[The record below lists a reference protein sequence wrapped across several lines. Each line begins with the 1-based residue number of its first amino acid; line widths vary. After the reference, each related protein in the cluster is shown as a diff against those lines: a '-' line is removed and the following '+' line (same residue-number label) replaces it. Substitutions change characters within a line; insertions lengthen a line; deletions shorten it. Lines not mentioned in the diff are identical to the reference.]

1 MAVSEAPLQRTLG
14 VWTTTITGVGTI
26 LGAGIY
32 VLIGEAAG
40 HAGSAVWVAFVI
52 AAVLAA
58 GTGLAYA
65 ELASMFPEA
74 GAASTY
80 ARMAFGRTIGFVTG
94 WLRLIVGVIG
104 AAAVA
109 LGFGGYLASLT
120 GWPKEPL
127 ALGVIIA
134 AAAVVYIGIRET
146 VAVAIALTFLE
157 VGGLVLIVVTGAPH
171 LGVHN
176 LLDAPQGVAGV
187 LAAAALVFFAY
198 EGFEEM
204 ASLSEETRNP
214 TRTIP
219 RAMLLAIAISTLCY
233 IAVSVVAVSV
243 LPWRE
248 LAASSSPLADVA
260 RHAVSGRLASALS
273 LIALCSTGNTV
284 LVLIAGSARV
294 AYGMAGRRLLPSP
307 FRLVSGAR
315 HTPWFATC
323 VIAAAAFAFALA
335 GDIGL
340 VAQVTNFAVFGA
352 FIAVNGAVI
361 RLRFTAPAAV
371 RPFRNGLPIA
381 RVPLAPAIGL
391 VSTLVLITR
400 LDGRAL
406 LAGGAA
412 TLLGFALAPL
422 ALRHEVSPVPDADAE
437 RAAP

>member
-1 MAVSEAPLQRTLG
+1 MAAVPAPPLRRTLG
-14 VWTTTITGVGTI
+14 LWATSITGVGTI

-40 HAGSAVWVAFVI
+40 HAGSAVWAAFVI

-104 AAAVA
+104 SAAVA
-109 LGFGGYLASLT
+109 LGFGGYLSTLT
-120 GWPKEPL
+120 GWPREPL
-127 ALGVIIA
+127 ALGVIVA
-134 AAAVVYIGIRET
+134 AAAIVYIGIRET
-146 VAVAIALTFLE
+146 VTLAIVLTFLE
-157 VGGLVLIVVTGAPH
+157 VGGLALIVVSGSPH
-171 LGVHN
+171 LGSRT
-176 LLDAPQGVAGV
+176 LMDAPQGVTGV

-204 ASLSEETRNP
+204 ASLSEETRDP

-219 RAMLLAIAISTLCY
+219 RAMLIAIVISTLCY

-260 RHAVSGRLASALS
+260 RHAASDRMASALS
-273 LIALCSTGNTV
+273 LIALCSTANTV

-294 AYGMAGRRLLPSP
+294 AYGMAGRRLLPPP
-307 FRLVSGAR
+307 FRLVSGTR
-315 HTPWFATC
+315 HTPWFATAM
-323 VIAAAAFAFALA
+323 IAVASIAIALA
-335 GDIGL
+335 GDIGF

-352 FIAVNGAVI
+352 FVAVNGAVI
-361 RLRFTAPAAV
+361 RLRFSAPRTA
-371 RPFRNGLPIA
+371 RPFRNGLPLA
-381 RVPLAPAIGL
+381 GVPLAPAIGL
-391 VSTLVLITR
+391 MSTLVLITR
-400 LDGRAL
+400 LDTGAL
-406 LAGGAA
+406 LAGGIV
-412 TLLGFALAPL
+412 TLFGFAIAPF
-422 ALRHEVSPVPDADAE
+422 ALRHEVPVDTAGAVVP
-437 RAAP
+437 